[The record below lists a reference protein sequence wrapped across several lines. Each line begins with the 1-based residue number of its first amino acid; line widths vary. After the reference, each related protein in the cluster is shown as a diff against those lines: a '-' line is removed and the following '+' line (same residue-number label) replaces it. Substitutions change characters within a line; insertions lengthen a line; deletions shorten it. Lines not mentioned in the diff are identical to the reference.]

1 MSVQSWI
8 ILAILFVVSIFAYD
22 FLTHK
27 PKRTVIIPI
36 GTKEEY
42 SNWKAFRSDEGG
54 FEAKFPSLPQ
64 YASTTDE
71 ESFGRTEDKVQYHV
85 YAAQDKDGTTF
96 LVKLIQYPE
105 SAILV
110 KEDLLFDDVVKDM
123 LLHNA
128 GSKLMDT
135 KKIVFLG
142 IQARDFQIEAPGF
155 WIRSRA
161 FFAGKKLY
169 VITVMDRNS
178 QQLEADFTNFV
189 TSFHLLAEKAEQP
202 SQS

>member
-1 MSVQSWI
+1 MSVQGWI
-8 ILAILFVVSIFAYD
+8 IVAVLFVLSIFAYD

-42 SNWKAFRSDEGG
+42 SKWKEFRSDEGG

-64 YASTTDE
+64 YASTSDE

-85 YAAQDKDGTTF
+85 YAAQDRDGTTF

-123 LLHNA
+123 LSHNA

-135 KKIVFLG
+135 KKIVHLDLP
-142 IQARDFQIEAPGF
+142 ARDFQIEAPGF

-169 VITVMDRNS
+169 VITVMDRNAG
-178 QQLEADFTNFV
+178 QLEADFTNFV
-189 TSFHLLAEKAEQP
+189 TSFHLLEKGEVP
-202 SQS
+202 PQS